1 MRRLAWLAI
10 AATLGLLLALA
21 MVDSKPAKRTLTD
34 TNGVIV
40 GPDTVTTTI
49 PDGSWLGQCAVV
61 TAPDH
66 GDPCEVAG
74 QILQYV
80 FLSEVGATAYHA
92 KWLKDNP
99 GEAARLNAH
108 LLNPQCIQGTPG
120 PIQDMKTHWGAALYA
135 ITQALACL
143 PPDPNS
149 ANRRPPLAINVPPP
163 LDPKRKDKTP
173 PTPTGPL
180 TITPSN
186 P

>member
-1 MRRLAWLAI
+1 VWK
-10 AATLGLLLALA
+10 LLLIPVAVAAGLA
-21 MVDSKPAKRTLTD
+21 VSFAVSDDHSAKRTLTD

-80 FLSEVGATAYHA
+80 FLAEVGFTAYHA

-108 LLNPQCIQGTPG
+108 LQNPQCIQGTTG

-143 PPDPNS
+143 PPDPNPQ
-149 ANRRPPLAINVPPP
+149 NRRPPLAINVPPP

-173 PTPTGPL
+173 PTPTGPI